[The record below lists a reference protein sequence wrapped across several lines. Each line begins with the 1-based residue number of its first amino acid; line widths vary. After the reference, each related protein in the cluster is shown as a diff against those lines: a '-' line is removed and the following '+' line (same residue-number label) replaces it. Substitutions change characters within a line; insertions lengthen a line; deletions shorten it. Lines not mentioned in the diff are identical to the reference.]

1 MTLEVIIGLSV
12 LRQDE
17 RLMTENDIN
26 VKNKKCQMS
35 EEINLITVLPINSCN
50 ETEIDIDP
58 SVYLSFKDEVQDL
71 VLNYK
76 QCKNKS
82 TNVKLKICMK
92 IISSRVP
99 STP

>member
-35 EEINLITVLPINSCN
+35 EEINLITVLPINLPCN
-50 ETEIDIDP
+50 EIEINVDP
-58 SVYLSFKDEVQDL
+58 SVHPSFKDEVQDL

-76 QCKNKS
+76 LRKNKS
-82 TNVKLKICMK
+82 TNVKLKLCI
-92 IISSRVP
+92 
-99 STP
+99 